1 MDDELIDLFGGVGI
15 LEDLIPGL
23 QYVWKTGKMKR
34 LKAACKAMIGD
45 YIGGKFLEHKA
56 SIDKGTDAPLDI
68 TCTYMSALV
77 LLNLINELGD
87 PFFALILLNSIIKE
101 QEY

>member
-23 QYVWKTGKMKR
+23 QYVWETGKMKR
-34 LKAACKAMIGD
+34 LKAASKTMIAD

-56 SIDKGTDAPLDI
+56 SFDKGTDTPLNV
-68 TCTYMSALV
+68 TC
-77 LLNLINELGD
+77 
-87 PFFALILLNSIIKE
+87 K
-101 QEY
+101 